1 MNPSNGHSLWKDDRR
16 RVRVLNHLH
25 HPVSFKVR
33 SETPQL
39 LAQAYIMEIAGLYE
53 IRPAQLHGLPFA
65 ASNRLVV
72 EQASF
77 RFEREE
83 IKDNNVV
90 ITYAQT
96 YFGVPVWAAR
106 LEVTMQTNPLQVI
119 SSSSTAYANLSVQLP
134 SPAAASR
141 LYHYSNADLQHAVEP
156 PEARER
162 DEGWEGGHRLHWTR
176 LRIYRYSES
185 RRLPRYATTALD
197 AIGQLRLPPTPIYIQ
212 PGRFY
217 VVQEAACSLI
227 LPNGNTWHCLALI
240 EIESNTILYIRQVD
254 PITIDLQP
262 QQSQD
267 FEISGS

>member
-1 MNPSNGHSLWKDDRR
+1 MNPTNGHSLWKDDRR

-53 IRPAQLHGLPFA
+53 IRPAQLYGLPFS

-83 IKDNNVV
+83 IKDNNVI

-96 YFGVPVWAAR
+96 YFGVPVWAAG
-106 LEVTMQTNPLQVI
+106 LEVNMHTNPLQVI

-141 LYHYSNADLQHAVEP
+141 VYHYSNADLQHAVQP

-162 DEGWEGGHRLHWTR
+162 DEGGEGDIGYIGHACASTA
-176 LRIYRYSES
+176 IAKADASPAMPP
-185 RRLPRYATTALD
+185 LPW
-197 AIGQLRLPPTPIYIQ
+197 PP
-212 PGRFY
+212 
-217 VVQEAACSLI
+217 S
-227 LPNGNTWHCLALI
+227 GN
-240 EIESNTILYIRQVD
+240 
-254 PITIDLQP
+254 
-262 QQSQD
+262 
-267 FEISGS
+267 SGSLPYRLTYNPDGSTSYRK